1 MKTLFLAFG
10 FFLSIA
16 LYADWD
22 NEQKLT
28 ASDGASY
35 DHFAYLVSLDGD
47 YAVIGAYWD
56 DDNGYNSGSAYIFHK
71 SGTIW
76 TEQAKLT
83 ASDGAINDFFG
94 ISVSINGDYALIG
107 AYHDD
112 DDGAESGSAY
122 IYYNDAV
129 FIEEEQMNTP
139 VNKILYGNCPN
150 PFSSSTTIEYELKQP
165 EQVTLMI
172 YDYLGKQVYQIQESQ
187 PQGKQ
192 QLIWNAERYPDG
204 IYYYRLEAGE
214 QVANGKIVKVR

>member
-1 MKTLFLAFG
+1 MKTLFVITIL
-10 FFLSIA
+10 FLRTA

-76 TEQAKLT
+76 TEQAKIT
-83 ASDGAINDFFG
+83 ASDGASEDFFG
-94 ISVSINGDYALIG
+94 ISVSISGDYAVIG

-112 DDGAESGSAY
+112 DNGSNSGSVYIFYRNGTTWTQQAKLIASNGSYEDYFGISVSISGDYAVIGSYRDDDNGNNSGSAY
-122 IYYNDAV
+122 IFY
-129 FIEEEQMNTP
+129 
-139 VNKILYGNCPN
+139 KSG
-150 PFSSSTTIEYELKQP
+150 TTWTQQAKL
-165 EQVTLMI
+165 TA
-172 YDYLGKQVYQIQESQ
+172 YDGS
-187 PQGKQ
+187 
-192 QLIWNAERYPDG
+192 AEDYFG
-204 IYYYRLEAGE
+204 IS
-214 QVANGKIVKVR
+214 VSI